1 MQFSHFL
8 VSVTDKVATVTI
20 NRPEKSNAFTLDMWK
35 ELGQVFRHVSELPEV
50 RVVILTGS
58 GKNFCAGMDLN
69 VFMSIPT
76 LIEADD
82 EEQKRLKLKEF
93 ILNLQENISAIEKCK
108 VPVIAAIHGA
118 CIGGGINISTACDLI
133 YTCDEAYISIKEVDL
148 GIVAD
153 IGVLQRLP
161 RTMSPMKVKELAFTG
176 RNISGKEAKEL
187 GMVNDNFSSKEE
199 LHKQVAALANSIAQ
213 KAPSVIRGIK
223 KVMLEQQNMTVTS
236 ALDHMAEYN
245 SRNLFTEDLAEA
257 MAAYFEKRPA
267 NFKD

>member
-1 MQFSHFL
+1 MEFSYFL
-8 VSVTDKVATVTI
+8 VSVKDKVATVTI

-35 ELGQVFRHVSELPEV
+35 ELGQVFNYVSELPEA
-50 RVVILTGS
+50 RVAVLAGS
-58 GKNFCAGMDLN
+58 GKNFCAGMDLK
-69 VFMSIPT
+69 VFMAIPT

-82 EEQKRLKLKEF
+82 EEQKRLKLKDF
-93 ILNLQENISAIEKCK
+93 ILGLQENISAIEKCK

-118 CIGGGINISTACDLI
+118 CIGGGINIAAACDLI
-133 YTCDEAYISIKEVDL
+133 YTCNEAYLSIKEVDL

-161 RTMSPMKVKELAFTG
+161 RTMSPIKVKELAYTG
-176 RNISGKEAKEL
+176 RNISGQEAKEL

-199 LHKQVAALANSIAQ
+199 LLEKVQVVASTIAQ

-223 KVMLEQQNMTVTS
+223 KVLLEQQNMTVSS
-236 ALDHMAEYN
+236 ALDHMADYN
-245 SRNLFTEDLAEA
+245 SRHLFTADLAEA

-267 NFKD
+267 HFQD